1 MQPIKNTTGIRVELG
16 HKQFFSAGRWS
27 VQGSPYKGNEL
38 FFQNIDYLP
47 NYYFFLMFS

>member
-16 HKQFFSAGRWS
+16 HKHFFRRGAGLFRALPTR
-27 VQGSPYKGNEL
+27 GDEL

-47 NYYFFLMFS
+47 NYYFFLMLS

>member
-27 VQGSPYKGNEL
+27 VQALPTRGDEL

-47 NYYFFLMFS
+47 NYYFFLMLS